1 MITLLVNEI
10 MMIKLLVNMK
20 IMKEIELVDII
31 VMNEEGHS

>member
-31 VMNEEGHS
+31 VMNEE